1 MRLLRTVAAA
11 RRPSTDTRPFA
22 RSRMLLLA
30 LLVGALGLSLVL
42 GLRELTGS
50 QPTASASQP
59 ALPPT
64 DSPLVI
70 YSEFGQAADTLWA
83 ADPDD
88 PTARAELAVIQHA
101 WGYGIL
107 PSLSPSGD
115 YIAYTVLAPG
125 SPTAELWLLETSSGV
140 ATRLAGGVDL
150 RIAPVWSPAG
160 DALVV
165 RRSAGQ
171 EGFGSSQLLRI
182 DMEGTIETLAADGA
196 GLFPIDFS
204 PDGRWLYFAV
214 LTPSGTDLA
223 RAPAAGGETETLA
236 HLSNGVA
243 RDWRLSPDGTRLAYL
258 AQSSA
263 NTNVTFAAQVL
274 EIETGDVQTPLG
286 QADVTQFGPV
296 WAQNGGLTI
305 GRLDRDTG
313 TPLRLSVDGAPL
325 AVLPSASAGFDVPLS
340 WSPDGVHLAVRSF
353 EGSSTAA
360 PGPSRVV
367 IVSTDGGRIQLSPQ
381 SDVVVAGW
389 LETSE

>member
-1 MRLLRTVAAA
+1 MRLLRAVAAA
-11 RRPSTDTRPFA
+11 RRQSTDNRPFA
-22 RSRMLLLA
+22 PSRVLLLA
-30 LLVGALGLSLVL
+30 LLVGALGLGLVL
-42 GLRELTGS
+42 GLRALIGS
-50 QPTASASQP
+50 QPTASAGRS
-59 ALPPT
+59 ALPQI
-64 DSPLVI
+64 DSPLVV

-115 YIAYTVLAPG
+115 YIAYTVRAPDD
-125 SPTAELWLLETSSGV
+125 SAAELWLLETASGV
-140 ATRLAGGVDL
+140 ATRLADGIDL

-165 RRSAGQ
+165 RRSTGQ
-171 EGFGSSQLLRI
+171 EGIGSSQLLRI
-182 DMEGTIETLAADGA
+182 DLEGTATALAADDG

-204 PDGRWLYFAV
+204 PDGSWLYYAV
-214 LTPSGTDLA
+214 LSPSGTDLA
-223 RAPAAGGETETLA
+223 RASATGGEAETLA

-243 RDWRLSPDGTRLAYL
+243 RDWQLSPDGTRLAYL
-258 AQSSA
+258 AQSST
-263 NTNVTFAAQVL
+263 NTNVAFAAQVL
-274 EIETGDVQTPLG
+274 ELATGDVQTPLG
-286 QADVTQFGPV
+286 QADVAQFSPV
-296 WAQNGGLTI
+296 WAQSGGLTI

-313 TPLRLSVDGAPL
+313 TPLRLSADGTSL
-325 AVLPSASAGFDVPLS
+325 AVLPSAIAGFDVPLS

-353 EGSSTAA
+353 EGSSTAE

>member
-1 MRLLRTVAAA
+1 MRLLRAVAF
-11 RRPSTDTRPFA
+11 RRPSRNNRPFA
-22 RSRMLLLA
+22 PSRVLLLA
-30 LLVGALGLSLVL
+30 LLVGALGLGLVL
-42 GLRELTGS
+42 GLRALVGD
-50 QPTASASQP
+50 QPTASAGRS
-59 ALPPT
+59 ALPLI

-88 PTARAELAVIQHA
+88 PTARAEVAVIQHA

-125 SPTAELWLLETSSGV
+125 SPTAELWLLETSTGV
-140 ATRLAGGVDL
+140 TTRLAGGVDL

-165 RRSAGQ
+165 RRSIGQ
-171 EGFGSSQLLRI
+171 EGIGSSQLLRI
-182 DMEGTIETLAADGA
+182 DMEGTIETLAADDA

-204 PDGRWLYFAV
+204 PDGSWLYYAV
-214 LTPSGTDLA
+214 LSPSGTDLA
-223 RAPAAGGETETLA
+223 RAPAAGGEAETLA
-236 HLSNGVA
+236 HLSDGVA
-243 RDWRLSPDGTRLAYL
+243 RDWQLSPDGTRLAYL
-258 AQSSA
+258 AQSST

-274 EIETGDVQTPLG
+274 ELATGAVQTPLG
-286 QADVTQFGPV
+286 QADMAQFSPV

-313 TPLRLSVDGAPL
+313 TPLRLSAAGATL
-325 AVLPSASAGFDVPLS
+325 AVLPSSSAGFDVPLS
-340 WSPDGVHLAVRSF
+340 WSPDGTHLAVRSF

-360 PGPSRVV
+360 PGPSHVV
-367 IVSTDGGRIQLSPQ
+367 IVSTDGGRVQLSPQ

-389 LETSE
+389 LEASE